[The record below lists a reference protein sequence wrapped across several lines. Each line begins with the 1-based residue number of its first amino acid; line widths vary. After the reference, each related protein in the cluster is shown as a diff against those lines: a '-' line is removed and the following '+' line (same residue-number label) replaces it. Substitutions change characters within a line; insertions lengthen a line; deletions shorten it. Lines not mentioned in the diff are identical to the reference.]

1 LQGLGGM
8 PASPTTSP
16 SQLPAS
22 ARRRAEPLVKLY
34 EREAYRIYNLALRIT
49 CDREAAAR
57 ATETAFLRHVAA
69 RGVEAEG
76 DGASLVEQTVGAARA
91 LAPRS
96 KGATGLGKEDALLE
110 AASSLGPPERAAIA
124 LISVGTS
131 SAKGIAAAMGTTEQV
146 AESLVKEA
154 KRSFGSQ
161 IGVAGTRIGPKLRD
175 WTWAEPPEEIWES
188 VYPQAQRVL
197 VERERAGTEAPSTS
211 NTGEAS
217 GKPTAKRKPGPKG
230 KAKARRRPPA
240 RAARDSALLS
250 RLLRDAPRLPS
261 RIGHRLSGRVGIW
274 AFRISVLVII
284 LTPAAVIALASTG
297 GKSGSTLALSA
308 PGPSGS
314 AVAGSADTSQG
325 GSTYNALTPK
335 ELDQLRLRE
344 LDQLREYSQQQADQ
358 SLSASQRSD
367 AADKAQQLLALA
379 RQRLAAV
386 EQREQQVAA
395 KEQQQSQA
403 KPAPAATPAPQPAPA
418 PAPAA
423 PTGKKKKKHKKKQAA
438 TQPSGN
444 SLDNCLFNPD
454 TGTYICPEQ

>member
-1 LQGLGGM
+1 M

-22 ARRRAEPLVKLY
+22 ARRRAERLVKLY

-49 CDREAAAR
+49 CERDAAAR
-57 ATETAFLRHVAA
+57 ATETAFLRYVAET
-69 RGVEAEG
+69 GG
-76 DGASLVEQTVGAARA
+76 DEESKGASLVEQTVGAARA
-91 LAPRS
+91 LAPRA
-96 KGATGLGKEDALLE
+96 KGVERGEEDPLLE
-110 AASSLGPPERAAIA
+110 AASSLAPAERAAIA

-131 SAKGIAAAMGTTEQV
+131 SVKGIATAMGTTEDV
-146 AESLVKEA
+146 AEPLVKEA
-154 KRSFGSQ
+154 RSSLGSE
-161 IGVAGTRIGPKLRD
+161 IGVAANRVGPKLRD

-188 VYPQAQRVL
+188 VYPQAQRLL
-197 VERERAGTEAPSTS
+197 VEREQAGPEAPAQSKTA
-211 NTGEAS
+211 AS
-217 GKPTAKRKPGPKG
+217 AKAPSKGKAAAKG
-230 KAKARRRPPA
+230 KAKAQRRAPVRP
-240 RAARDSALLS
+240 ARDSALAS
-250 RLLRDAPRLPS
+250 RLLRDAPSLWS
-261 RIGHRLSGRVGIW
+261 RIGHSFSGRVGIW

-297 GKSGSTLALSA
+297 GKSGSTLALSG
-308 PGPSGS
+308 PGQAGS

-367 AADKAQQLLALA
+367 AASKAEQLLATA
-379 RQRLAAV
+379 RERLAAV

-403 KPAPAATPAPQPAPA
+403 KTPAPAATPAPQPAA
-418 PAPAA
+418 PAPAGTT
-423 PTGKKKKKHKKKQAA
+423 PPKKKKKHKKKQAA
-438 TQPSGN
+438 TQPSN

>member
-1 LQGLGGM
+1 M
-8 PASPTTSP
+8 SASPTTSP

-34 EREAYRIYNLALRIT
+34 EREAYRIYNLALRIA
-49 CDREAAAR
+49 CDRAAAAR

-69 RGVEAEG
+69 RGVEGEG
-76 DGASLVEQTVGAARA
+76 DGDSLVEQTVGAARA

-96 KGATGLGKEDALLE
+96 KAPAGNGEEDALLV
-110 AASSLGPPERAAIA
+110 AASSLAPPERAAIA

-131 SAKGIAAAMGTTEQV
+131 SVKGIAAAMGTTEQV

-154 KRSFGSQ
+154 RGSFGSQ

-175 WTWAEPPEEIWES
+175 WTWAEPPDEIWES
-188 VYPQAQRVL
+188 VYPQAQRLL
-197 VERERAGTEAPSTS
+197 VEREKAGTAVTAGKNEVRT
-211 NTGEAS
+211 N
-217 GKPTAKRKPGPKG
+217 GKPAAKTSKARKS
-230 KAKARRRPPA
+230 AKARRRRPE
-240 RAARDSALLS
+240 RSARDSALAS
-250 RLLRDAPRLPS
+250 RLLRDAPSLPS
-261 RIGHRLSGRVGIW
+261 RIGHGLSGRLGVW
-274 AFRISVLVII
+274 AFRIAVLVII

-297 GKSGSTLALSA
+297 GKSGSTGLALSG
-308 PGPSGS
+308 PGLAGS
-314 AVAGSADTSQG
+314 AATGSADTSQG

-358 SLSASQRSD
+358 SLSASQRSA
-367 AADKAQQLLALA
+367 AADKAEQLLALA

-395 KEQQQSQA
+395 KEQQQPQA
-403 KPAPAATPAPQPAPA
+403 KPAPAATPAPQPAPG
-418 PAPAA
+418 PAPATN
-423 PTGKKKKKHKKKQAA
+423 TGKKKKKHKKKQAA

>member
-1 LQGLGGM
+1 M

-16 SQLPAS
+16 SRLPAS
-22 ARRRAEPLVKLY
+22 ARKRAERLVKLY

-49 CDREAAAR
+49 CNRAAAAR
-57 ATETAFLRHVAA
+57 ATETAFLRYVAQT
-69 RGVEAEG
+69 GG
-76 DGASLVEQTVGAARA
+76 DEESKGASLIEQTVGAARA
-91 LAPRS
+91 LAPRA
-96 KGATGLGKEDALLE
+96 KVVERGGENPLLE
-110 AASSLGPPERAAIA
+110 AAGTLAPAERAAIA

-131 SAKGIAAAMGTTEQV
+131 SVKGIAAAMGTTEEV
-146 AESLVKEA
+146 AEPLIKGA
-154 KRSFGSQ
+154 KSSFASEIDVPGN
-161 IGVAGTRIGPKLRD
+161 RLGPKLRD
-175 WTWAEPPEEIWES
+175 WIWAEPPEEIWES
-188 VYPQAQRVL
+188 VYPQAQRLL
-197 VERERAGTEAPSTS
+197 VEREKAGTDEPAAAT
-211 NTGEAS
+211 NGKAK
-217 GKPTAKRKPGPKG
+217 GKPAAKAHRATKG
-230 KAKARRRPPA
+230 KAKARRRPRA
-240 RAARDSALLS
+240 RAARDSALVS

-261 RIGHRLSGRVGIW
+261 RIGHRFSARVGIW
-274 AFRISVLVII
+274 AFRISVLIII

-308 PGPSGS
+308 PGQAGS
-314 AVAGSADTSQG
+314 AIAGSADTSQG

-367 AADKAQQLLALA
+367 AAQKAQQLLALA
-379 RQRLAAV
+379 RQRLASV

-403 KPAPAATPAPQPAPA
+403 KPPPAPAATPTPAPA
-418 PAPAA
+418 PAPTTTT
-423 PTGKKKKKHKKKQAA
+423 PPKKKKKHKKKPAA